1 MDARLPRFEAMTAQ
15 RIALVTGANQG
26 IGYALVEGLAARW
39 RPEDLVLLTGRDES
53 RVAEAAER
61 AAGAPATVARV
72 ESLRLD
78 VTDADA
84 VARAAAEVTRRYGG
98 IDVVI
103 SNATAR
109 ITPDLSQEEQAD
121 EFIDVANGGTHA
133 MLRSFGP
140 AVRPGG
146 RLIVVASS
154 LGTLGN
160 LDERVRPLF
169 EDLSLDEVESLV
181 ESWRAA
187 VHDGTAQDLGWPRWI
202 NVPSKVAQVAA
213 VRAVA
218 RERRAADLAD
228 GTLVAAVCPGLV
240 DTPTSRPWFADF
252 SQART
257 PAQAAA
263 VLLDFVLAE
272 PVAPATYGEL
282 VRDGDVLPWLSGS
295 SSITQTVGTN

>member
-1 MDARLPRFEAMTAQ
+1 MKAQ

-26 IGYALVEGLAARW
+26 IGYALVEELAARW
-39 RPEDLVLLTGRDES
+39 RPEDLVLLTGRNPT
-53 RVAEAAER
+53 RVSEAAAR
-61 AAGAPATVARV
+61 AAGASTTVARV
-72 ESLRLD
+72 EGRRLD
-78 VTDADA
+78 VTDAGA
-84 VARAAAEVTRRYGG
+84 VARSAAGIAEQYGG
-98 IDVVI
+98 IDIVI

-133 MLRSFGP
+133 VLRSFGP
-140 AVRPGG
+140 VLRPGG

-160 LDERVRPLF
+160 LDERLRPLF
-169 EDLSLDEVESLV
+169 ENASLDEVESLV

-187 VHDGTAQDLGWPRWI
+187 VHAGTAQDLGWPQWI

-218 RERRAADLAD
+218 RERGESDLPN
-228 GTLVAAVCPGLV
+228 GSLVAAVCPGLV
-240 DTPTSRPWFADF
+240 DTATSRPWFEDF

-257 PAQAAA
+257 PARAAA
-263 VLLDFVLAE
+263 GVLDFVLAE
-272 PVAPATYGEL
+272 PVDPATYGEL
-282 VRDGDVLPWLSGS
+282 VRDGKVLPWLSAS
-295 SSITQTVGTN
+295 ATATHVTGTN

>member
-1 MDARLPRFEAMTAQ
+1 MTTRVPSFDGMTAQ

-39 RPEDLVLLTGRDES
+39 SPDDLVLLTGRSRS
-53 RVAEAAER
+53 RVAEATAG
-61 AAGAPATVARV
+61 AAGASTTVARV
-72 ESLRLD
+72 EGRQLD
-78 VTDADA
+78 VTDAGA
-84 VARAAAEVTRRYGG
+84 VARMAAELTEEYGG
-98 IDVVI
+98 IDVVV

-109 ITPDLSQEEQAD
+109 ITPDLPQEEQAD
-121 EFIDVANGGTHA
+121 EFVDVANGGTHA

-140 AVRPGG
+140 GVRPGG

-154 LGTLGN
+154 LGTLGR
-160 LDERVRPLF
+160 LDERLHPLF
-169 EDLSLDEVESLV
+169 QDASLKEVESVV

-187 VHDGTAQDLGWPRWI
+187 VHAGTAQHLGWPEWI

-218 RERRAADLAD
+218 RERRETDLRD

-263 VLLDFVLAE
+263 VVLDFVLAD
-272 PVAPATYGEL
+272 PVDPATYGEL
-282 VRDGDVLPWLSGS
+282 VRDGQVLPWPSGA
-295 SSITQTVGTN
+295 QGG

>member
-1 MDARLPRFEAMTAQ
+1 MTAQ

-26 IGYALVEGLAARW
+26 IGYALVEGLVARW
-39 RPEDLVLLTGRDES
+39 SPQDLVLLTGRNRS
-53 RVAEAAER
+53 RVTEAAARAAEA
-61 AAGAPATVARV
+61 PTTVARV
-72 ESLRLD
+72 EGRRLD
-78 VTDADA
+78 VTDAGA
-84 VARAAAEVTRRYGG
+84 VARLAAELTEQYGG

-140 AVRPGG
+140 MIRPGG

-160 LDERVRPLF
+160 LDKRLHPLF
-169 EDLSLDEVESLV
+169 ENASLKEAESLV

-187 VHDGTAQDLGWPRWI
+187 VHAGTAREAGWPEWI

-218 RERRAADLAD
+218 RERRATDLPD

-263 VLLDFVLAE
+263 VVLDFVLAE
-272 PVAPATYGEL
+272 PVDPATYGEL
-282 VRDGDVLPWLSGS
+282 VRDGKVLPWLSA
-295 SSITQTVGTN
+295 TATATHVG

>member
-1 MDARLPRFEAMTAQ
+1 MTAQ

-39 RPEDLVLLTGRDES
+39 SPQDLVLLTGRNRS
-53 RVAEAAER
+53 RVTEAAAR
-61 AAGAPATVARV
+61 AAEVPTTVARV
-72 ESLRLD
+72 EGRRLD
-78 VTDADA
+78 VTDGGA
-84 VARAAAEVTRRYGG
+84 VARLAAELTEQYGG

-140 AVRPGG
+140 AIRPDG

-160 LDERVRPLF
+160 LDKRLHPLF
-169 EDLSLDEVESLV
+169 ENASLKEVEALV
-181 ESWRAA
+181 ESWRVA
-187 VHDGTAQDLGWPRWI
+187 VHAGTAREAGWPEWI

-218 RERRAADLAD
+218 RERRATDLPD
-228 GTLVAAVCPGLV
+228 NTLVAAVCPGLV
-240 DTPTSRPWFADF
+240 DTPTSRPWFTDF

-263 VLLDFVLAE
+263 VVLDFVLAE
-272 PVAPATYGEL
+272 PVDPAIYGEL
-282 VRDGDVLPWLSGS
+282 VRDGKVLPWLSA
-295 SSITQTVGTN
+295 TATATHVG